1 MQPTSAAIDVQ
12 NQAQAQPVVLKQIAN
27 QIGIATLNKPPVN
40 SLSSDVC
47 DQLLKCFD
55 EFETARVRAVIIR
68 ANLNAKIWSAGH
80 DIREIPLDGHDAV
93 TWTTGFERVLRRVR
107 SCPVPVIA
115 MLHSSV
121 WGAACDLA
129 VTCDLAIG
137 TPKTTFAITPVKL
150 GISYNTAGMS
160 HFLGVLPLHIVKEMV
175 FTGNPLSADDAHRL
189 GLLNRLVSPEKLEA
203 TTMDI
208 AATIASR
215 APLAVSV
222 VKAELDSVSRG
233 APMSAD
239 EFEGIQATRRAAF
252 LSDDLKE
259 GVKAFFEKRAPVFQ
273 GK

>member
-1 MQPTSAAIDVQ
+1 MAESLAKPECST
-12 NQAQAQPVVLKQIAN
+12 QIAN
-27 QIGIATLNKPPVN
+27 HIGIATISKPPVN

-47 DQLLKCFD
+47 EQLLESFD
-55 EFETARVRAVIIR
+55 EFEKAHVRVVILRADP
-68 ANLNAKIWSAGH
+68 ATKIWSAGH

-93 TWTTGFERVLRRVR
+93 TWTTGFERVLRRVQN
-107 SCPVPVIA
+107 CAVPVIA

-175 FTGNPLSADDAHRL
+175 FTGNPLSAEDAYRF
-189 GLLNRLVSPEKLEA
+189 GLLNHLVSPEKLEA

-208 AATIASR
+208 AATIAGR

-222 VKAELDSVSRG
+222 VKAELSRLSKG
-233 APMSAD
+233 SPLSAD
-239 EFEGIQATRRAAF
+239 EFECIQAARRTAF
-252 LSDDLKE
+252 QSDDLKE

>member
-1 MQPTSAAIDVQ
+1 MAENP
-12 NQAQAQPVVLKQIAN
+12 NQPVRPTQIAKN
-27 QIGIATLNKPPVN
+27 IGIATISKPPVN

-47 DQLLKCFD
+47 EQLLKSFD
-55 EFETARVRAVIIR
+55 EFENAHVRAVIIR
-68 ANLNAKIWSAGH
+68 ANPNTKIWSAGH

-93 TWTTGFERVLRRVR
+93 TWTTGFERVLHRVR
-107 SCPVPVIA
+107 SFAVPVIA

-129 VTCDLAIG
+129 VTCDVAIG

-175 FTGNPLSADDAHRL
+175 FTGNPLSAEDAYRF

-203 TTMDI
+203 TTMEI
-208 AATIASR
+208 AETIAGR

-222 VKAELDSVSRG
+222 VKAELSSLSRG
-233 APMSAD
+233 APLSAD
-239 EFEGIQATRRAAF
+239 EFEGIQSARRAAF
-252 LSDDLKE
+252 MSDDLKE
-259 GVKAFFEKRAPVFQ
+259 GVKAFFEKRTPVFQ
-273 GK
+273 GR

>member
-1 MQPTSAAIDVQ
+1 VVDNPTK
-12 NQAQAQPVVLKQIAN
+12 PVPPTQISN
-27 QIGIATLNKPPVN
+27 NIGIATISNPPVN

-47 DQLLKCFD
+47 DRLLESFD
-55 EFETARVRAVIIR
+55 EFEKARVRVVIIG
-68 ANLNAKIWSAGH
+68 ANPTAKIWSAGH

-107 SCPVPVIA
+107 SCAAPVIA

-137 TPKTTFAITPVKL
+137 TPKTTFAITPVKI

-160 HFLGVLPLHIVKEMV
+160 HFLGALPMHIVKEMV
-175 FTGNPLSADDAHRL
+175 FTGNPLSAEDAYRF

-203 TTMDI
+203 TTMEI
-208 AATIASR
+208 AETVAGR

-222 VKAELDSVSRG
+222 VKAELNSLNKG
-233 APMSAD
+233 APMSAE
-239 EFEGIQATRRAAF
+239 EFESIQAVRRAAF
-252 LSDDLKE
+252 RSDDLKE
-259 GVKAFFEKRAPVFQ
+259 GVKAFFEKRPPVFQ

>member
-1 MQPTSAAIDVQ
+1 MAENPTELVR
-12 NQAQAQPVVLKQIAN
+12 PTQIAN
-27 QIGIATLNKPPVN
+27 NIGIATISNPLVN
-40 SLSSDVC
+40 SLSTDVC
-47 DQLLKCFD
+47 DKLLQSFD
-55 EFETARVRAVIIR
+55 EFEKARVRAVIIG
-68 ANLNAKIWSAGH
+68 ANPNSKIWSAGH

-107 SCPVPVIA
+107 DCTVPVIA

-160 HFLGVLPLHIVKEMV
+160 HFLGALPLHIIKEMV
-175 FTGNPLSADDAHRL
+175 FTGNPLSAEDAYRL

-203 TTMDI
+203 TTMEI
-208 AATIASR
+208 AQTIAGR

-222 VKAELDSVSRG
+222 VKAELSSLSRG

-239 EFEGIQATRRAAF
+239 EYEFIQSARRAAF
-252 LSDDLKE
+252 RSDDLKE
-259 GVKAFFEKRAPVFQ
+259 GVKAFFEKRPPVFQ

>member
-1 MQPTSAAIDVQ
+1 MAENPTISVR
-12 NQAQAQPVVLKQIAN
+12 PTQIAN
-27 QIGIATLNKPPVN
+27 NIGIATISNPPVN

-47 DQLLKCFD
+47 DQLLESFD
-55 EFETARVRAVIIR
+55 EFEKAHVRVVIIG
-68 ANLNAKIWSAGH
+68 ADQKTKIWSAGH

-107 SCPVPVIA
+107 DCTVPVIA

-160 HFLGVLPLHIVKEMV
+160 HFLGALPLHIVKEMV
-175 FTGNPLSADDAHRL
+175 FTGNPLSAEDAYRF
-189 GLLNRLVSPEKLEA
+189 GLLNRLVTPERLEA
-203 TTMDI
+203 TTMEI
-208 AATIASR
+208 AATIAGR
-215 APLAVSV
+215 ASLAVSV
-222 VKAELDSVSRG
+222 VKAELSGLSRG

-239 EFEGIQATRRAAF
+239 EYEFIQAARRAAF
-252 LSDDLKE
+252 RSDDLKE
-259 GVKAFFEKRAPVFQ
+259 GVKAFLEKRPPVFQ

>member
-1 MQPTSAAIDVQ
+1 MAENPVQPMPAT
-12 NQAQAQPVVLKQIAN
+12 QIAN
-27 QIGIATLNKPPVN
+27 NIGIVTISKPPVN

-47 DQLLKCFD
+47 DKLLDSFD
-55 EFETARVRAVIIR
+55 EFEKARVRVIIIR
-68 ANLNAKIWSAGH
+68 ANPSTKIWSAGH

-93 TWTTGFERVLRRVR
+93 TWTTGFEQVLHRVR
-107 SCPVPVIA
+107 NCAVPVIA

-160 HFLGVLPLHIVKEMV
+160 HFLGALPVHIIKEMV
-175 FTGNPLSADDAHRL
+175 FTGNPLSAEDAYRL

-203 TTMDI
+203 TTMEI
-208 AATIASR
+208 AETIASR

-222 VKAELDSVSRG
+222 VKAELNSLSKG

-239 EFEGIQATRRAAF
+239 EFECIQSARRAAF
-252 LSDDLKE
+252 RSNDLKE
-259 GVKAFFEKRAPVFQ
+259 GVKAFFEKRTPIFQ
-273 GK
+273 GT

>member
-1 MQPTSAAIDVQ
+1 MEENPT
-12 NQAQAQPVVLKQIAN
+12 QPVRPMQIAN
-27 QIGIATLNKPPVN
+27 NIGIATISNPPVN

-47 DQLLKCFD
+47 DRLLQSFG
-55 EFETARVRAVIIR
+55 EFEKARVRAIIIG
-68 ANLNAKIWSAGH
+68 ANPNSKIWSAGH

-93 TWTTGFERVLRRVR
+93 TWTTGFERVLRRLR
-107 SCPVPVIA
+107 DCTVPVIA

-160 HFLGVLPLHIVKEMV
+160 HFLGALPLHIIKEMV
-175 FTGNPLSADDAHRL
+175 FTGNPLSAEDAYRL

-203 TTMDI
+203 TTMEI
-208 AATIASR
+208 AQTIAGR

-222 VKAELDSVSRG
+222 LKAELSSLSRG
-233 APMSAD
+233 APH
-239 EFEGIQATRRAAF
+239 ERRRIRVYSISTA
-252 LSDDLKE
+252 SRISQRRPQRGRQ
-259 GVKAFFEKRAPVFQ
+259 GVF
-273 GK
+273 

>member
-1 MQPTSAAIDVQ
+1 MEENPT
-12 NQAQAQPVVLKQIAN
+12 QPVRPTQIAN
-27 QIGIATLNKPPVN
+27 NTGIATISNPPVN

-47 DQLLKCFD
+47 DKLLQSFD
-55 EFETARVRAVIIR
+55 EFEKARIRAVIIG
-68 ANLNAKIWSAGH
+68 ANPNSKIWSAGH

-107 SCPVPVIA
+107 DCTVPVIA

-160 HFLGVLPLHIVKEMV
+160 HFLGVLPLHIIKEMV
-175 FTGNPLSADDAHRL
+175 FTGNPLSAEDAFRF
-189 GLLNRLVSPEKLEA
+189 GLLNRLVSPEKLAA
-203 TTMDI
+203 TTIEI
-208 AATIASR
+208 AETIATR

-222 VKAELDSVSRG
+222 VKAELSSLSKG
-233 APMSAD
+233 SAMSAD
-239 EFEGIQATRRAAF
+239 EFEFIQSARRTAF
-252 LSDDLKE
+252 RSDDLKE

>member
-1 MQPTSAAIDVQ
+1 MAENAAQSLRPT
-12 NQAQAQPVVLKQIAN
+12 QIAN
-27 QIGIATLNKPPVN
+27 NIGIATISKPPVN
-40 SLSSDVC
+40 SLSGDVC
-47 DQLLKCFD
+47 TQLLASFD
-55 EFETARVRAVIIR
+55 EFEKAHVRVIIIR
-68 ANLNAKIWSAGH
+68 ANPNTKIWSAGH

-93 TWTTGFERVLRRVR
+93 TWTTGFERILQRVR
-107 SCPVPVIA
+107 NCAVPVIA

-160 HFLGVLPLHIVKEMV
+160 HFLGVLPLHIIKEMV
-175 FTGNPLSADDAHRL
+175 FTGNPLSAEDAYRF

-203 TTMDI
+203 TTMEI
-208 AATIASR
+208 ARTIAGR

-222 VKAELDSVSRG
+222 VKAELSSLSRG
-233 APMSAD
+233 TPMSAD
-239 EFEGIQATRRAAF
+239 EFENIQGARRTAF

>member
-1 MQPTSAAIDVQ
+1 MPESLTQSVPPT
-12 NQAQAQPVVLKQIAN
+12 QIAN
-27 QIGIATLNKPPVN
+27 NIGVATISNPPVN
-40 SLSSDVC
+40 SLSSGVC
-47 DQLLKCFD
+47 EKLLESFD
-55 EFETARVRAVIIR
+55 EFEKARVRVIIIGADPR
-68 ANLNAKIWSAGH
+68 TKIWSAGH

-93 TWTTGFERVLRRVR
+93 TWTTGFEEVLRRIR
-107 SCPVPVIA
+107 NCKIPVIA

-137 TPKTTFAITPVKL
+137 TPRTTFAITPVKL

-160 HFLGVLPLHIVKEMV
+160 HFLGALPLHIIKEMV
-175 FTGNPLSADDAHRL
+175 FTGNPLSAEDAYRF

-203 TTMDI
+203 TTMEI
-208 AATIASR
+208 AETIAGR
-215 APLAVSV
+215 APLAVAV
-222 VKAELDSVSRG
+222 VKAELISLSRG

-239 EFEGIQATRRAAF
+239 EYEFIQGERRAAF
-252 LSDDLKE
+252 FSDDLKE

>member
-1 MQPTSAAIDVQ
+1 MIENPTQLVR
-12 NQAQAQPVVLKQIAN
+12 PTQIAN
-27 QIGIATLNKPPVN
+27 NIGIATINNPPVN

-47 DQLLKCFD
+47 DKLLQSFD
-55 EFETARVRAVIIR
+55 EFEKANVRVVIIG
-68 ANLNAKIWSAGH
+68 ANPNSKIWSAGH
-80 DIREIPLDGHDAV
+80 DIGEIPLDGHDAV
-93 TWTTGFERVLRRVR
+93 TWTTGFERVLRRVQN
-107 SCPVPVIA
+107 CTVPVIA

-160 HFLGVLPLHIVKEMV
+160 HFLGALPLHIIKEMV
-175 FTGNPLSADDAHRL
+175 FTGNPLSAEDAYRL
-189 GLLNRLVSPEKLEA
+189 GLLNRLVSAENLEA
-203 TTMDI
+203 TTMEI
-208 AATIASR
+208 AQTIAGR

-222 VKAELDSVSRG
+222 VKAEVSSLSRG

-239 EFEGIQATRRAAF
+239 EYEFIQSARRAAF
-252 LSDDLKE
+252 RSDDLKE
-259 GVKAFFEKRAPVFQ
+259 GVKAFFEKRPPVFQ